1 VALSTDQPQGADTP
15 YPALPPIT
23 FDRDPADYRHWRVTY
38 DGPVATVYMQVDPEG
53 GLRHDYEL
61 KSNSYD
67 LSVDIE
73 LYDIVQRLR
82 FEHPEVKVVI
92 LTGGLDKLFCAGA
105 NIQMLAG
112 STHHHKVNFCKFT
125 NETRNSIEDASA
137 HSGQVWLAALNGTAA
152 GGGYE
157 LALACDEIILIDDR
171 SSTVSLPEVA
181 LLGVLPGTG
190 GLTRLVDKRKVRRDR
205 ADQFSTRAEG
215 VRGTQAVEWG
225 LVDAVVPRSRWDEH
239 LAARA
244 AERVAA
250 SDRTGDGPGIELDP
264 IDLVVEADG
273 ITGRHVTARLDRA
286 ANAVHITVH
295 GPVDPAPRSGDEA
308 VELAEDWWAL
318 GACRELDAVILHLRF
333 NEPTLGTWVLHTM
346 GDPELVAG
354 HDAFLATDPAPAVDD
369 GGRWLVRE
377 VRLYWARTLKRLD
390 LSARTLLA
398 LLEPGSCFT
407 GVLAELA
414 LAADQ
419 SIMLDGT
426 FEGDER
432 PVATIQLT
440 GANLGLYPMSNGL
453 SRLQSRYWGHDDDW
467 KAAADSVGNPLEAAD
482 AYDLGLVTT
491 IPDDLDWDD
500 EVRLFIEERA
510 SFSPDALTGLEANL
524 RFVGPETMETK
535 IFARLT
541 AWQNWIFQRPNAS
554 GPDGALRRYGTGSR
568 PTYDTNRI

>member
-1 VALSTDQPQGADTP
+1 MALSTDPPEGASAS

-23 FDRDPADYRHWRVTY
+23 FDRDPSTYRHWRVTY
-38 DGPVATVYMQVDPEG
+38 DGPVATVHMQVDPEG
-53 GLRHDYEL
+53 GLRGDYEL

-73 LYDIVQRLR
+73 LYDVVQRLR
-82 FEHPEVKVVI
+82 FEHPEVKAVI
-92 LTGGLDKLFCAGA
+92 LTGGLEKLFCAGA

-112 STHHHKVNFCKFT
+112 ATHHHKVNFCKFT
-125 NETRNSIEDASA
+125 NETRNAIEDASA

-157 LALACDEIILIDDR
+157 LALACDEIVLIDDR

-205 ADQFSTRAEG
+205 ADQFCTRADG
-215 VRGTQAVEWG
+215 VRGTQAVDWG

-250 SDRTGDGPGIELDP
+250 SDRVGDGPGIELDP

-273 ITGRHVTARLDRA
+273 VTGRHVTARIDRNA
-286 ANAVHITVH
+286 HAVHITVH
-295 GPVDPAPRSGDEA
+295 GPVDPAPGSGDEA
-308 VELAEDWWAL
+308 VDLAEDWWAL

-346 GDPELVAG
+346 GDPAVVAG
-354 HDAFLATDPAPAVDD
+354 HDAFLASGGSDD
-369 GGRWLVRE
+369 GDDHWFVRE

-407 GVLAELA
+407 GLLAELA

-419 SIMLDGT
+419 SMMLDGA

-432 PVATIQLT
+432 PAAALQLSV
-440 GANLGLYPMSNGL
+440 ANLGHYPMSNGL
-453 SRLQSRYWGHDDDW
+453 SRLQSRFWGHDDTW
-467 KAAADSVGNPLEAAD
+467 KAAVDSAGTPLEAAD
-482 AYDLGLVTT
+482 AYEVGLVTT

-541 AWQNWIFQRPNAS
+541 AWQNWVFQRPNAS

-568 PTYDTNRI
+568 PIYDTTRV